1 MAQARQAERQESQD
15 SLGGRPRRLAG
26 PARALIARL
35 NLSLS
40 ARSIETICS
49 VDISGN
55 TNTSGVQFT
64 SMGVDLY
71 TLSMACRDR
80 DALADRYA
88 AAEESYRKAIK
99 HFKDLKGV
107 AFQQA
112 WDASVDLL
120 QARERAGQLLADHDR
135 VHNCAAASTH
145 SEGS

>member
-1 MAQARQAERQESQD
+1 
-15 SLGGRPRRLAG
+15 
-26 PARALIARL
+26 
-35 NLSLS
+35 LSLS

-88 AAEESYRKAIK
+88 AAEESYRKAVT
-99 HFKDLKGV
+99 HFKDLIG
-107 AFQQA
+107 ADFQQA

-120 QARERAGQLLADHDR
+120 QTRERARQLLADHDR
-135 VHNCAAASTH
+135 AHGCAAVGTH
-145 SEGS
+145 NEGG